1 MCSVEYLREFVSE
14 RLTAAAEEIFG
25 VFVKTM
31 VQNEAEI
38 NQRRLQDITVKFPK
52 IKLHRIDLPQ
62 QLVINNKEKVLIE
75 QQQHCNQERNSRLV
89 QEEAA
94 PLLIK
99 EEQGEDCS
107 MDTKD
112 QQGTQHVEME
122 STTNEELKPKK
133 KCHRTKNYN
142 VDVSPMSGS
151 HCNMDTDQLQQYV
164 CKEEVLE
171 DLYLFNLENSG
182 LDQQDVGSAQIK
194 EEWTELCTSQE
205 RQELVIDQETNPL
218 TVTYLPQHVCNTEV
232 LTDQQ
237 LCNEESIS
245 SLDQEETVPLPI
257 KEEHEEHCFTENEE
271 QLVLKQETET
281 FMVPCTNEESDDNG
295 PKTSTD
301 QFMCH
306 SSPGSKNHYQE
317 ADNHVDSST
326 KLKPKKRQHGNK
338 DQYAC
343 KEDILDDKWL
353 FNLENKSG
361 LNQQDLGLLQIK
373 EEEEELFTNQEGE
386 QLVLEGEQLVLEQQ
400 TNPFMISS
408 VFEEQSSCK
417 EEPNSQLLSHD
428 SLCQGRTDEKPYSCN
443 TCGKRFKYV
452 STLKVHTSIHTG
464 EKPFSCEACGKK
476 FRRKDNMLVHIRTH
490 TGEKPFACNI
500 CGKAFSD
507 RSNLICHIR
516 YHTGEKRHSCETCGK
531 RFYHKGNLTVHM
543 ATHTGIKPYHCN
555 TCGKRFIRLEKL
567 KSHISTHTG
576 EKPFSCEA
584 CGKNFRRRDKV
595 LNHMRTHTGEKP
607 YPCKICGKPFRDA
620 SNLIRHVRFHTGEKP
635 YSCATCG
642 KRFTQS
648 GNLTAHM
655 KTHTRI
661 KPYQCNACGKK
672 FTCLSK
678 LQRHTRTHTG
688 EKPYSCKTCGKGF
701 VQMRDLTVHIRTHT
715 GDKPYSCVT
724 CGKSFSQNSHLNV
737 HMRTHTGERPYSCK
751 TCGKTFSQNS
761 HLTVHMG
768 SHTSEHSCKTFGE
781 VFTQSGGSVHVK
793 NHTAERQHL
802 CKSPGR
808 GFSSVTDHTKIHM
821 GEGMKFNETTT
832 RCGQSSD

>member
-62 QLVINNKEKVLIE
+62 LVINNKEEVLIE

-151 HCNMDTDQLQQYV
+151 HCNMDTD
-164 CKEEVLE
+164 
-171 DLYLFNLENSG
+171 
-182 LDQQDVGSAQIK
+182 
-194 EEWTELCTSQE
+194 
-205 RQELVIDQETNPL
+205 
-218 TVTYLPQHVCNTEV
+218 LPQHVCNTEV

-373 EEEEELFTNQEGE
+373 EEEEELFTNSSQEGE
-386 QLVLEGEQLVLEQQ
+386 QLVLEGEQLVLEGEQLVLEEQ

-452 STLKVHTSIHTG
+452 STLKVHTSIHT
-464 EKPFSCEACGKK
+464 E
-476 FRRKDNMLVHIRTH
+476 MV
-490 TGEKPFACNI
+490 
-500 CGKAFSD
+500 
-507 RSNLICHIR
+507 
-516 YHTGEKRHSCETCGK
+516 
-531 RFYHKGNLTVHM
+531 
-543 ATHTGIKPYHCN
+543 
-555 TCGKRFIRLEKL
+555 
-567 KSHISTHTG
+567 
-576 EKPFSCEA
+576 
-584 CGKNFRRRDKV
+584 
-595 LNHMRTHTGEKP
+595 
-607 YPCKICGKPFRDA
+607 
-620 SNLIRHVRFHTGEKP
+620 
-635 YSCATCG
+635 
-642 KRFTQS
+642 
-648 GNLTAHM
+648 
-655 KTHTRI
+655 
-661 KPYQCNACGKK
+661 
-672 FTCLSK
+672 
-678 LQRHTRTHTG
+678 
-688 EKPYSCKTCGKGF
+688 
-701 VQMRDLTVHIRTHT
+701 
-715 GDKPYSCVT
+715 
-724 CGKSFSQNSHLNV
+724 
-737 HMRTHTGERPYSCK
+737 GERC
-751 TCGKTFSQNS
+751 
-761 HLTVHMG
+761 V
-768 SHTSEHSCKTFGE
+768 
-781 VFTQSGGSVHVK
+781 
-793 NHTAERQHL
+793 
-802 CKSPGR
+802 
-808 GFSSVTDHTKIHM
+808 
-821 GEGMKFNETTT
+821 
-832 RCGQSSD
+832 